1 MNFAI
6 VRYLIGWLM
15 GIESLFL
22 LLPAFTAVI
31 YREPE
36 LPAYIAT
43 ALICMVGAGILCEY
57 KPKNT
62 KFYAR
67 EGFVAVALC
76 WLVLAVTG
84 ALPFVLSREIPF
96 AVDAIFEAA
105 SGFTTTGATILGDVE
120 ALSHASMLWRCLMHW
135 VGGMGILVFMLIVL
149 PLAGGQTIYLMRAES
164 PGPSVSKI
172 SPHMR
177 DTALILY
184 AIYFGLTVLQIILLL
199 LGGMPMF
206 DAICVSLGTAGTGGF
221 GNWNN
226 SIAHYN
232 SAYLQN
238 VISVFM
244 ILFGINFNAYFLL
257 LTRKFK
263 QLFKIEEIRV
273 YLGVIAV
280 FTTLIAFN
288 VRGCFGSLRESF
300 HHSLFQVASIITTTG
315 FSTVDFNQWPA
326 FSKLLL
332 VLLMFIGACAGST
345 GGGMKCSRILLL
357 FKGVKKEMMSLIHPR
372 LVRVHKMDGQRV
384 QHEVMRSVN
393 AFLVAYLIVIATSVL
408 IVSLHCEDMV
418 TSFTSVVTCI
428 NNVGPGLNQVGPAAN
443 FGALHPLSKIV
454 LTFDMLAGRL
464 ELFPFCCLRR
474 KRGEETDK
482 KTAAKR
488 IPFSGFCDVERP
500 RIVPVLHRHTRI
512 IAAEYVEMGF
522 SGFSWVSISLGNTMT
537 LFLPDNS
544 LP

>member
-1 MNFAI
+1 MNRKLVLKMLGYVLALEAGLLMLPLMVGLYYRERCVLSLLATI
-6 VRYLIGWLM
+6 V
-15 GIESLFL
+15 L
-22 LLPAFTAVI
+22 LLA
-31 YREPE
+31 
-36 LPAYIAT
+36 
-43 ALICMVGAGILCEY
+43 AGIPLLCL
-57 KPKNT
+57 KVTNKSM
-62 KFYAR
+62 YAR
-67 EGFVAVALC
+67 EGYIIVAFSWIL
-76 WLVLAVTG
+76 LSLFG
-84 ALPFVLSREIPF
+84 ALPFYLSGAIPSYI
-96 AVDAIFEAA
+96 DSLFETV
-105 SGFTTTGATILGDVE
+105 SGFTTTGASILTNVE
-120 ALSHASMLWRCLMHW
+120 AIPKSLLFWRSFTHW

-199 LGGMPMF
+199 FGGMPMF

-393 AFLVAYLIVIATSVL
+393 AFLVAYLIVIATSIL

-464 ELFPFCCLRR
+464 ELFPMLLLFAPETWRR
-474 KRGEETDK
+474 NR
-482 KTAAKR
+482 
-488 IPFSGFCDVERP
+488 
-500 RIVPVLHRHTRI
+500 
-512 IAAEYVEMGF
+512 
-522 SGFSWVSISLGNTMT
+522 
-537 LFLPDNS
+537 
-544 LP
+544 